1 MKRSYRQMMV
11 DGSPIGLQGLDET
24 LAALREEGRT
34 PQDAGLGFEIVER
47 VGRDNYIP
55 FSAREAFAAAFTRE
69 YAAFLARA
77 EGDGPDHHQG
87 YGTWRGYPREQIP
100 WYPTV
105 NEDLCNGCG
114 ACLKLCRSGVLAAT
128 QNGKVQVVDPFACVV
143 GCSSC
148 AGLCAPGALIFPPR
162 SLLESYPVRIH
173 AQPSSRRLS
182 QR

>member
-77 EGDGPDHHQG
+77 
-87 YGTWRGYPREQIP
+87 RA
-100 WYPTV
+100 TV
-105 NEDLCNGCG
+105 
-114 ACLKLCRSGVLAAT
+114 
-128 QNGKVQVVDPFACVV
+128 
-143 GCSSC
+143 
-148 AGLCAPGALIFPPR
+148 PGAVIPVSR
-162 SLLESYPVRIH
+162 SPGTR
-173 AQPSSRRLS
+173 PSTRTSATAAAPA
-182 QR
+182 